1 MLVDSLTYAGVVGGL
16 VDLLPQGRAV
26 WTAKKNIGIT
36 LGRQKITN

>member
-1 MLVDSLTYAGVVGGL
+1 MQADWRIGWLAAAK
-16 VDLLPQGRAV
+16 GRAWV